1 MRKAQPSSGSAPP
14 SSDLGANLDQSA
26 FLALVEDVVQNLPE
40 FFRTRIHDL
49 NVMVMPLA
57 PPELAENLG
66 RDPWSILGVYHG
78 VPFNRRGA
86 FYGNVLPDTIVIFQ
100 QPIETRSSSE
110 AEIRELVRRVTIH
123 EIGHY
128 FGLSDEALYRLEKEK

>member
-1 MRKAQPSSGSAPP
+1 M
-14 SSDLGANLDQSA
+14 
-26 FLALVEDVVQNLPE
+26 EDVVQNLPE
-40 FFRTRIHDL
+40 FFRTRIYNL

-66 RDPWSILGVYHG
+66 RDPWSILGAYHG

-86 FYGNVLPDTIVIFQ
+86 FYGNVLPDTIIIFQ